1 MKKVPVRFVVNGVEK
16 AEFVDSCSTLLSV
29 LRDKIGDTSPK
40 DGCHQGTCGACTVI
54 VNGETRLSCLML
66 AETCEGATIETV
78 KGLSSSDALHGLQQA
93 FVSGFAAQCGFCTPG
108 MIMAAKALL
117 DRNPNPTREE
127 VMEAISGNI
136 CRCTGYAPIVAAILS
151 AAAAS
156 RRQ

>member
-1 MKKVPVRFVVNGVEK
+1 MKVPVRFVVNGVEK

-29 LRDKIGDTSPK
+29 LRDKVGDTSPK

-54 VNGETRLSCLML
+54 VNGEVRLSCLTL
-66 AETCEGATIETV
+66 AETCEGAAIETV
-78 KGLSSSDALHGLQQA
+78 KGLSAGALHPLQEA

-108 MIMAAKALL
+108 MILAAKTLL

-127 VMEAISGNI
+127 VIEAISGNV
-136 CRCTGYAPIVAAILS
+136 CRCTGYAPIVTAILS